1 MSSAQSGQLRVSSLF
16 RLLLRKQGGRL
27 GCSQDGGDPGE
38 CGEVR
43 AQRETPKSLG
53 PVPAQGTQGASG
65 TADLGMSK
73 DGKRVRAAQ
82 TRERLQVP
90 GTLMSL

>member
-1 MSSAQSGQLRVSSLF
+1 M
-16 RLLLRKQGGRL
+16 
-27 GCSQDGGDPGE
+27 
-38 CGEVR
+38 R
-43 AQRETPKSLG
+43 ARTETPKSLG

-65 TADLGMSK
+65 TADVGVSK
-73 DGKRVRAAQ
+73 DGKGFRAAQ